1 MKLKEN
7 GLGLAVTSLFTPTP
21 LLQLLQTFL
30 VQQSS
35 H

>member
-1 MKLKEN
+1 MTLKEN

-21 LLQLLQTFL
+21 LLQVLHANILG
-30 VQQSS
+30 SS